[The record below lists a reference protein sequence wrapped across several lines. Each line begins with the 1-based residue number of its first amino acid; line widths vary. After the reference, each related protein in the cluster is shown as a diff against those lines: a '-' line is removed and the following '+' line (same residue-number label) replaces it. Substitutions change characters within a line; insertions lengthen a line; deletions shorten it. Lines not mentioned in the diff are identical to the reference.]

1 MYGVEVVLPEEI
13 KHRSLWTTTETVP
26 CPNEAE
32 EKDLLESDRLKIVVN
47 LEKYHEKTREWRDQ
61 KVKLR
66 EFDLGNLV
74 LLRSPEIEGT
84 GMFEPKWTGPYVVTQ
99 NTRPGAYHLSDIDGR
114 VLEHYWNAKNLRRY
128 YI

>member
-13 KHRSLWTTTETVP
+13 KRRSLWTTTETVP

-61 KVKLR
+61 KVKPR

-74 LLRSPEIEGT
+74 LLRSPKTE
-84 GMFEPKWTGPYVVTQ
+84 
-99 NTRPGAYHLSDIDGR
+99 A
-114 VLEHYWNAKNLRRY
+114 LECLNPSGQDHTW
-128 YI
+128 